1 MNKFFARFAFP
12 LLAVIGLVGCNNGY
26 TAEEIENLRAQRGA
40 APAEEQVV
48 NIQLD
53 ADDFDSALL
62 VSMFRDNK
70 IPGGIPGIEPFIN
83 SPGNP
88 INFVDLDKDQKI
100 DYIKVVEERE
110 GNTVVLEF
118 VACKSTDPNPPEN
131 QVSVWTLRLGATP
144 SGDYNLV
151 GGYPDYVSNRTY
163 VNYTVPRSHGL
174 SFGEAY
180 LLASLLH
187 PRPLYVS
194 PGWGGYAYRPF
205 VSQSVRYSTRNTY
218 RTQNRISSVPRSVSQ
233 PSSFRVGPQATKTSS
248 VFSQRAAAI
257 QSRSSFSGGSGLSS
271 FRSRSSSGSLNTS
284 GFRGGSTTT
293 RSTPSN
299 SSRSS
304 FGGSRSSFG
313 GSSSGSRSSSG
324 GGRSSFGG
332 SRSSFGG
339 SRGGRR

>member
-1 MNKFFARFAFP
+1 MNKFFVRFAFP
-12 LLAVIGLVGCNNGY
+12 LLAAIGLLGCNKGY

-40 APAEEQVV
+40 APVEQAVD
-48 NIQLD
+48 IQLD

-62 VSMFRDNK
+62 VSMFKDNK
-70 IPGGIPGIEPFIN
+70 IPDGIPGIEPFIN

-100 DYIKVVEERE
+100 DYVKVVEERE
-110 GNTVVLEF
+110 GSEIVLEF
-118 VACKSTDPNPPEN
+118 VACKSTDPNLPEN
-131 QVSVWTLRLGATP
+131 QVPVWTLRLGATP

-180 LLASLLH
+180 LLAHLLM
-187 PRPLYVS
+187 PRPLYIS
-194 PGWGGYAYRPF
+194 PGWGGYAYRPY

-218 RTQNRISSVPRSVSQ
+218 RTQNRISSIPRSVNQ
-233 PSSFRVGPQATKTSS
+233 PSSFRAGPQATKTSS
-248 VFSQRAAAI
+248 RFSERAAAI
-257 QSRSSFSGGSGLSS
+257 QSRSSFGGGSGLSS

-293 RSTPSN
+293 RSTPNNTSRP
-299 SSRSS
+299 SSTSRSS
-304 FGGSRSSFG
+304 FGSSRGSSSSGRSSF
-313 GSSSGSRSSSG
+313 G

-332 SRSSFGG
+332 SRGG
-339 SRGGRR
+339 KR